1 MITLTQRQREILDW
15 IREYVKGNGMPP
27 TRAELCSA
35 MGFRSPNAAEEHLRA
50 LARKG
55 AIELLAGASRGIKLQ
70 QSADVDGL
78 PLVGR
83 VAAGFPILAA
93 EHVDAHYRV
102 DPRIF
107 HPEAHYLLRIRGE
120 SMRDAGM
127 MDGDMLAVHST
138 QVAHN
143 GQIIVARVGDEVTVK
158 RFFKVG
164 DQVRLQAENP
174 DFPDIKVNLNE
185 QHLVIEGLGVGII
198 RAMGD

>member
-1 MITLTQRQREILDW
+1 
-15 IREYVKGNGMPP
+15 
-27 TRAELCSA
+27 
-35 MGFRSPNAAEEHLRA
+35 
-50 LARKG
+50 
-55 AIELLAGASRGIKLQ
+55 
-70 QSADVDGL
+70 
-78 PLVGR
+78 
-83 VAAGFPILAA
+83 
-93 EHVDAHYRV
+93 
-102 DPRIF
+102 
-107 HPEAHYLLRIRGE
+107 
-120 SMRDAGM
+120 MRDAGM